1 MSIFYTEDH
10 EWIRI
15 EGKTGIIGITA
26 YAADQLGDITFVEL
40 PEIDDEMEKGDSL
53 CSIESVKAASDIY
66 APMGGKIIKINE
78 ELEEA
83 PEKVN
88 ESAET
93 DGWIVQMALSDPSDT
108 DHLLNEENYNQF
120 LATLD

>member
-15 EGKTGIIGITA
+15 EGKTGTIGITA

-40 PEIDDEMEKGDSL
+40 PEIDDEMKKGNSL

-93 DGWIVQMALSDPSDT
+93 DGWIVQMTLNDPSDT
-108 DHLLNEENYNQF
+108 GHLLNEKDYNQF